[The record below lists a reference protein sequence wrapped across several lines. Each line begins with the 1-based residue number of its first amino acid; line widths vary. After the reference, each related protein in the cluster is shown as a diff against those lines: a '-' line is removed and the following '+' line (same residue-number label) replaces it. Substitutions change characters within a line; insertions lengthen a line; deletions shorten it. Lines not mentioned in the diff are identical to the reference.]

1 MMTEEHKRKI
11 SEACRHPKKKIYYRF
26 FLDENGEFQI
36 DLDVGYTAPNGYKL
50 LTVDVIESSKR
61 VKYI

>member
-1 MMTEEHKRKI
+1 MGFLLNFVLRLVTFV
-11 SEACRHPKKKIYYRF
+11 F

-50 LTVDVIESSKR
+50 LTVEVIESSKK